1 MVLAAVIVLASLLLA
16 AWAVIRGAAARRT
29 ADRIRSLTATAPGAY
44 LTVDRDGGIHCS
56 EKLSDWLGVVETT
69 GNLNVLSAENSVRGL
84 TKADF
89 KGFSEAVSRLTRE
102 GRPFTMK
109 IRPAG
114 GDRVLEVTGVANDD
128 CSPALCA
135 VWFSDITDRESATR
149 ELGHQHSTL
158 LRAHDKL
165 AGILDA
171 APLPMWRRGKDTN
184 IDWVN
189 DAYVKA
195 VDGESRESVLRNR
208 TELTSRTVT
217 PAPQEVAGDALAD
230 GSPRISKH
238 FVVIGGMR
246 RAVTITD
253 VPLPDGDGITGIA
266 VDTTDLEDARVELAR
281 HIEAHAETLNKL
293 SAAIAIYGANKCL
306 EFFNSTFARLW
317 RLPEDW
323 LATKP
328 HHSELLELMHEGRRL
343 PEQANFPE
351 WKRGRLSLYTELI
364 APQEE
369 LWHLPDGS
377 TLRVIA
383 QPHPFGGLLM
393 IYEDVT
399 DRLAL
404 ESSYNTLTA
413 VQRESLN
420 NLYEGIAVFGGDG
433 ILKLHNPAFAKIWE
447 LDRSFLDDSPHI
459 RDVVDRCRN
468 LFDNKAEWDKL
479 TATVL
484 DHTAERASGGGRMHR
499 PDGTVI
505 DYMAVPLPDGAT
517 LFTYLD
523 VSDEIRIERALR
535 ERNDA
540 LETSDRLKSEFIA
553 HVSYELRTPLNTI
566 LGFSEILDKEY
577 FGPLNDR
584 QHEYVAGTLESS
596 GQLLTLI
603 NDILDLATIEAG
615 AMDLEPAE
623 FDVDDAL
630 ATVLAIAREQA
641 EKSRISIVLDCP
653 SRLGAIEADERRI
666 KQILFNL
673 LSNAIKF
680 TPPEGQ
686 ISLGARRD
694 GESFQFYVSDTGIGM
709 DPEEQSEAFEK
720 FFTGSPSPHR
730 RGAGLGLS
738 LVRSF
743 VELHGGR
750 VELESRPG
758 EGTRVTCTLPARVLL
773 DKGTKAAFGDIGQRK
788 TVATVH

>member
-1 MVLAAVIVLASLLLA
+1 MALAAVIVLTSLLLA
-16 AWAVIRGAAARRT
+16 AWAVISGAAARRT

-44 LTVDRDGGIHCS
+44 LTLDRDGGIRCS
-56 EKLSDWLGVVETT
+56 EKLVDWLGVGATT
-69 GNLNVLSAENSVRGL
+69 GDLKLLSAENSVRGL
-84 TKADF
+84 TRADY
-89 KGFSEAVSRLTRE
+89 KSFSEAVSRLTGE
-102 GRPFTMK
+102 GRPFTLK
-109 IRPAG
+109 LRPAG
-114 GDRVLEVTGVANDD
+114 GDRVLEATGVANDD
-128 CSPALCA
+128 CSTAPCV
-135 VWFSDITDRESATR
+135 VWFSDITDHESAIR
-149 ELGHQHSTL
+149 KLGHQLAALLST
-158 LRAHDKL
+158 HDKL
-165 AGILDA
+165 EGILDA

-189 DAYVKA
+189 DAYVRA
-195 VDGESRESVLRNR
+195 VDGESRESVLRDR

-217 PAPQEVAGDALAD
+217 PPPQEVAGDALAD

-238 FVVIGGMR
+238 FVVIGGRR

-253 VPLPDGDGITGIA
+253 IPLPDGDGVTGTA
-266 VDTTDLEDARVELAR
+266 VDITDLEEARAELAR
-281 HIEAHAETLNKL
+281 HIEAHAETLNML
-293 SAAIAIYGANKCL
+293 SAAVAIYGSDKCL
-306 EFFNSTFARLW
+306 EFFNNTFAQLW

-328 HHSELLELMHEGRRL
+328 HHSELLEFMHEGRRL

-351 WKRGRLSLYTELI
+351 WKRRRLGLYTELI
-364 APQEE
+364 APEEE

-383 QPHPFGGLLM
+383 QPHPFGGLLV

-433 ILKLHNPAFAKIWE
+433 ILKLHNPAFATIWE
-447 LDRSFLDDSPHI
+447 LDGSSLDDGPHI
-459 RDVVDRCRN
+459 REVVDRCRK
-468 LFDNKAEWDKL
+468 LFDNEAEWDKL

-484 DHTAERASGGGRMHR
+484 DTAAERAPGSGRMHR
-499 PDGTVI
+499 PNGTVI
-505 DYMAVPLPDGAT
+505 DYMSVPLPDGAT

-523 VSDEIRIERALR
+523 VSNEIRIERALR

-584 QHEYVAGTLESS
+584 QHEYVVGTLESS
-596 GQLLTLI
+596 TQLLTLI

-615 AMDLEPAE
+615 AMELEPAE

-641 EKSRISIVLDCP
+641 AKSRISIVLDCP
-653 SRLGAIEADERRI
+653 SRLGVIEADERRI

-680 TPPEGQ
+680 TPAEGQ
-686 ISLGARRD
+686 ILLGARKD

-709 DPEEQSEAFEK
+709 DREEQSEAFEK
-720 FFTGSPSPHR
+720 FFTGSATPHR
-730 RGAGLGLS
+730 QGAGLGLS

-750 VELESRPG
+750 VELQSRPG
-758 EGTRVTCTLPARVLL
+758 KGTRVTCTLPARVLL
-773 DKGTKAAFGDIGQRK
+773 DKGAKDTFGDIGHGE
-788 TVATVH
+788 TVVTVH